1 MNFTENPIR
10 VCHLTSVHP
19 ADDIRIFIK
28 ECRTLAKAGYN
39 VSLIAPG
46 TKCENKEGVRIVGIS
61 PSKGGRFFRMTVT
74 TRRVFQAALKEDPHI
89 YHLHDPELLGVG
101 MLLKLL
107 TGKKVIYDVHEDYC
121 KQTLSKSYLPKIL
134 RKSIGFLIRIIEYLS
149 SKIFEGIVTATDDIL
164 KNFSHHKRAVSIKNF
179 PILSDFSIFRENR
192 DENKEMFNLIYV
204 GGLTEI
210 RGISQI
216 IKALEFIDSNR
227 KFKLILCG
235 RFYPTNYEKEV
246 RSLKGF
252 EKVEYLGWK
261 DPHDIPELLIRA
273 DVGIICF
280 LPEPNYIKAMP
291 IKLFEYMAT
300 SLPVIASNF
309 PLWKEIVEGNKCGIC
324 VDPLD
329 LEAIAD
335 AIKYFLKHPEER
347 KKMGNNGRCAVL
359 QKYNWEKESEKLT
372 NLYKELLKND
382 H

>member
-1 MNFTENPIR
+1 MNFTENPIH
-10 VCHLTSVHP
+10 VCHITSVHP

-39 VSLIAPG
+39 VSLIVPG
-46 TKCENKEGVRIVGIS
+46 TKCEKKEGVRIVGIS

-74 TRRVFQAALKEDPHI
+74 ARRVFQAALKEDPHI
-89 YHLHDPELLGVG
+89 YHFHDPELLGVG
-101 MLLKLL
+101 MLLKLF

-121 KQTLSKSYLPKIL
+121 KQTLSKSYIPKIL

-192 DENKEMFNLIYV
+192 DKNKEMFNLIYV

-235 RFYPTNYEKEV
+235 RFYPTDYEKEV
-246 RSLKGF
+246 RGLKGF

-291 IKLFEYMAT
+291 IKLFEYMAMG
-300 SLPVIASNF
+300 LPVMASNF

-329 LEAIAD
+329 LKDIAD
-335 AIKYFLKHPEER
+335 TIKYFLKHPEER
-347 KKMGNNGRCAVL
+347 KKMGNNGRRAVL
-359 QKYNWEKESEKLT
+359 QKYNWEKESEKII
-372 NLYKELLKND
+372 NLYSELLKK
-382 H
+382 

>member
-1 MNFTENPIR
+1 MNFTENPIH
-10 VCHLTSVHP
+10 VCHITSVHP

-39 VSLIAPG
+39 VSLIVPG
-46 TKCENKEGVRIVGIS
+46 TKCEKKEGVRIVGIS

-74 TRRVFQAALKEDPHI
+74 VRRVFQAALKEDPHI
-89 YHLHDPELLGVG
+89 YHFHDPELLGVG
-101 MLLKLL
+101 MLLKLF

-121 KQTLSKSYLPKIL
+121 KQTLSKSYIPKIL

-192 DENKEMFNLIYV
+192 DKNKEMFNLIYL
-204 GGLTEI
+204 GGIAEI
-210 RGISQI
+210 RGITQI
-216 IKALEFIDSNR
+216 IRALEFIDSNIQL
-227 KFKLILCG
+227 KLTLCG
-235 RFYPTNYEKEV
+235 KLDSTNYELEIT
-246 RSLKGF
+246 SLEGF
-252 EKVEYLGWK
+252 KKVEYLGWIS
-261 DPHDIPELLIRA
+261 PSDIPNFLSNF
-273 DVGIICF
+273 DVGIVCL
-280 LPEPNYIKAMP
+280 LPISNYLTSLP
-291 IKLFEYMAT
+291 LKLFEYMAAG
-300 SLPVIASNF
+300 LPVIASNF

-335 AIKYFLKHPEER
+335 AIKYLLKHPKER

-359 QKYNWEKESEKLT
+359 QKYNWEKESEKII
-372 NLYKELLKND
+372 NLYTELLKND

>member
-1 MNFTENPIR
+1 
-10 VCHLTSVHP
+10 
-19 ADDIRIFIK
+19 
-28 ECRTLAKAGYN
+28 LAKAGYN
-39 VSLIAPG
+39 VSLIVPG
-46 TKCENKEGVRIVGIS
+46 TKCEKKEGVRIVGIS

-74 TRRVFQAALKEDPHI
+74 ARRVFQAALKEDPHI
-89 YHLHDPELLGVG
+89 YHFHDPELLGVG
-101 MLLKLL
+101 MLLKLF

-121 KQTLSKSYLPKIL
+121 KQTLSKSYIPKIL

-192 DENKEMFNLIYV
+192 DKNKEMFNLIYV

-235 RFYPTNYEKEV
+235 RFYPTDYEKEV
-246 RSLKGF
+246 RGLKGF

-291 IKLFEYMAT
+291 IKLFEYMAMG
-300 SLPVIASNF
+300 LPVMASNF

-329 LEAIAD
+329 LKDIAD
-335 AIKYFLKHPEER
+335 TIKYFLKHPEER
-347 KKMGNNGRCAVL
+347 KKMGNNGRRAVL
-359 QKYNWEKESEKLT
+359 QKYNWEKESEKII
-372 NLYKELLKND
+372 NLYSELLKK
-382 H
+382 

>member
-1 MNFTENPIR
+1 MNFSENPIH
-10 VCHLTSVHP
+10 VCHITCVHP
-19 ADDIRIFIK
+19 ADDIRIFFK

-46 TKCENKEGVRIVGIS
+46 TKCEKKEGIRIVGIS

-74 TRRVFQAALKEDPHI
+74 VRRVFQAALKEDPHI
-89 YHLHDPELLGVG
+89 YHFHDPELLGVG
-101 MLLKLL
+101 MLLKLF

-121 KQTLSKSYLPKIL
+121 KQTLSKSYIPKIL

-192 DENKEMFNLIYV
+192 DKNKEMFNLIYV

-210 RGISQI
+210 RGINQI

-235 RFYPTNYEKEV
+235 RFYPTDYEKEV
-246 RSLKGF
+246 RGLKGF

-280 LPEPNYIKAMP
+280 LPEPNYIKALP

-329 LEAIAD
+329 LEDIAD
-335 AIKYFLKHPEER
+335 TIKYFLKHPEER

-359 QKYNWEKESEKLT
+359 QKYNWEKESEKII
-372 NLYKELLKND
+372 NLYSELLKK
-382 H
+382 

>member
-1 MNFTENPIR
+1 MNFTENPIH
-10 VCHLTSVHP
+10 VCHITSVHP

-46 TKCENKEGVRIVGIS
+46 TKCEKKEGVRTVGIS
-61 PSKGGRFFRMTVT
+61 RSKGGRFFRMTVT
-74 TRRVFQAALKEDPHI
+74 ARRIFQAALKENAHV
-89 YHLHDPELLGVG
+89 YHFHDPELIPVG
-101 MLLKLL
+101 LLLRIL
-107 TGKKVIYDVHEDYC
+107 GKKVIYDVHEDYC
-121 KQTLSKSYLPKIL
+121 KQTLSKSYIPEIL
-134 RKSIGFLIRIIEYLS
+134 RKSIAFLIKIIEYLS
-149 SKIFEGIVTATDDIL
+149 SKIFDGIVTATDDIL
-164 KNFSHHKRAVSIKNF
+164 KNFSHYKRAVSIKNF

-192 DENKEMFNLIYV
+192 DKNKEMFNLIYV

-235 RFYPTNYEKEV
+235 RFYPTDYEKEV
-246 RSLKGF
+246 RGLKGF

-329 LEAIAD
+329 LEDIAD
-335 AIKYFLKHPEER
+335 TIKYFLKHPEER

-372 NLYKELLKND
+372 NLYIELLKND